1 MALSN
6 CFIRIALFSV
16 SARGRWY
23 YFKNKHMHTFSSFS
37 LSLFSCFYFFFFFT
51 HLIFTLE
58 WYFIFKVGMGEGPF
72 FFFFKIWKEVK
83 FFPSSFLCILHFE
96 STNWIFIH
104 FYRIFIIVI
113 KLMRN
118 PKFASPPKKNPPNL
132 YFKELFSSLPFYLNI
147 K

>member
-1 MALSN
+1 MLCSVFQPVADGIISKTN
-6 CFIRIALFSV
+6 TCTHSPAFHFHPFHVFI
-16 SARGRWY
+16 
-23 YFKNKHMHTFSSFS
+23 
-37 LSLFSCFYFFFFFT
+37 FFFSFFT

-58 WYFIFKVGMGEGPF
+58 WYFIFEVGMGEGLYLFFQNLKGSENFPPLPF
-72 FFFFKIWKEVK
+72 YVFY
-83 FFPSSFLCILHFE
+83 ILKAQIE
-96 STNWIFIH
+96 IFIH

-118 PKFASPPKKNPPNL
+118 PKFASPSPQKNPLNL